1 MSKILVLAVVV
12 LVIIAIAQL
21 SKMYELSRKVA
32 KKREED
38 ISLASNKLN
47 AKLMLVYMV
56 AFYAF
61 FIYLTVAY
69 GEHMLPVAASEHGA
83 KVDTLMDLNLVFVS
97 AVFFLMNTLLF
108 VFASKYYKREGQK
121 AKFQPHDNRLELIW
135 TVIPSIVLFAIIISG
150 LVVWNDITDAPKED
164 AIVIE
169 IYSKQFDWTA
179 RYGGDNNQ
187 LGNASVNFISATN
200 PLGVISSEVLVD
212 KKAEMNAEIEAIESD
227 LENKVFS
234 DANEAALKTK
244 LSNLKAQRARVA
256 GFKYS
261 DEELALGYDD
271 KLVKAEFH
279 IPVGRQ
285 VHFQFRSQDVIHSA
299 YMPHFRAQ
307 MNTVPG
313 MTTVFNITPTIT
325 TDSMRTI
332 TGNKDFNYVLMCNK
346 ICGSAHYNMKMDII
360 VESEEDYNKW
370 LADQKTFAKAYG
382 LEEKAKDLAVN
393 NK

>member
-12 LVIIAIAQL
+12 LVIVAIAQL

-47 AKLMLVYMV
+47 ANLMLVYMV

-61 FIYLTVAY
+61 FIYLTLAY
-69 GEHMLPVAASEHGA
+69 GDQMLPVAASEHGVR
-83 KVDTLMDLNLVFVS
+83 VDALMDLNLIFVS
-97 AVFFLMNTLLF
+97 IVFFLMNTLLF
-108 VFASKYYKREGQK
+108 VFAGRYYKREGQK
-121 AKFQPHDNRLELIW
+121 ALFQPHDNRLELIW
-135 TVIPSIVLFAIIISG
+135 TVIPSIVLFAIVISG
-150 LVVWNDITDAPKED
+150 LVVWNDITDEPKDD

-179 RYGGDNNQ
+179 RYAGANNQ

-212 KKAEMNAEIEAIESD
+212 KKAEMNVEIAAIEND
-227 LENKVFS
+227 LENKVYS
-234 DANEAALKTK
+234 DANEAALRTK

-256 GFKYS
+256 GFRYS
-261 DEELALGYDD
+261 DEELARGYDD

-285 VHFQFRSQDVIHSA
+285 IHFQFRSQDVIHSA

-313 MTTVFNITPTIT
+313 MTTVFNVTPTIT

-332 TGNKDFNYVLMCNK
+332 TGDKEFAYMLLCNK
-346 ICGSAHYNMKMDII
+346 ICGAAHYNMKMEII
-360 VESEEDYNKW
+360 VDSEEDYNKW

-382 LEEKAKDLAVN
+382 LEEKDLAVN

>member
-370 LADQKTFAKAYG
+370 LADQKRLLKLT
-382 LEEKAKDLAVN
+382 V
-393 NK
+393 